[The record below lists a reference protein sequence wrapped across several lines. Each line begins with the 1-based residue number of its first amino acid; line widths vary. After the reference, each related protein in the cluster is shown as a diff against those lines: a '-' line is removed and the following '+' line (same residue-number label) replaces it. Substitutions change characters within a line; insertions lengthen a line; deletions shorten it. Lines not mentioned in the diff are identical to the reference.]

1 MKRYEFNEVTTMQYI
16 FLISG
21 TQIGIGILSL
31 PAQLADIANTDGWIA
46 ILIGW
51 IISITASTIIIK
63 TMEKHPQDT
72 VFDLS
77 HRYFGRIFGTLI
89 HLAFVAYALLASIT
103 VVFTAIHITQVW
115 ILPNTPNYLIM
126 ILFMLPGF
134 LITRNGV
141 RVLGRYAEAV
151 FYLTIWMPILIAIPL
166 QKGTILYML
175 PILKEGWTPIFQAVK
190 TTILSFLGFELTF
203 VFYPFLKEK
212 KHAIKAM
219 VIANSI
225 SAFTFLLI
233 TVTCFIF
240 FSPDETPSLIW
251 PTLSLL
257 KTIEFSFIE
266 RFEVIF
272 LSFYLF
278 VMSTTGIPYIFTTVF
293 GMSQLIGKKDHTI
306 VLLIA
311 VCIFILTS
319 FLYNPSFSHIQTMG
333 SWWERY
339 GLWGAYIFPVILFIY
354 VSVAQWFRGGKKK

>member
-1 MKRYEFNEVTTMQYI
+1 MKRYEFNEITTMQYI

-31 PAQLADIANTDGWIA
+31 PSQLADIANTDGWIA

-72 VFDLS
+72 IFDLAR
-77 HRYFGRIFGTLI
+77 RYFGRIFGTLI
-89 HLAFVAYALLASIT
+89 HLAFVAYTLLAAIT
-103 VVFTAIHITQVW
+103 VVFTSIHITQVW
-115 ILPNTPNYLIM
+115 ILPNTPNYFIM
-126 ILFMLPGF
+126 MLFMLPGF

-141 RVLGRYAEAV
+141 RVLGRYAEVV
-151 FYLTIWMPILIAIPL
+151 FYLTLWIPILISMPI

-175 PILKEGWTPIFQAVK
+175 PILKEGWSPIFQAVK
-190 TTILSFLGFELTF
+190 TTVLSFLGFELAF

-319 FLYNPSFSHIQTMG
+319 VLYNPSFSHIQTMG

>member
-1 MKRYEFNEVTTMQYI
+1 MKRYRFNEITIMQYI

-21 TQIGIGILSL
+21 AQIGIGILSL

-46 ILIGW
+46 IIIGW
-51 IISITASTIIIK
+51 LISIIASTIIIK
-63 TMEKHPQDT
+63 TMAKHPQDT
-72 VFDLS
+72 IFDLS
-77 HRYFGRIFGTLI
+77 RRYFGRIFGTLI
-89 HLAFVAYALLASIT
+89 HLVFVAYALLAAIT
-103 VVFTAIHITQVW
+103 VIFTSIHITQVW
-115 ILPNTPNYLIM
+115 ILPNTPNYLVM
-126 ILFMLPGF
+126 MLFMLPAL

-141 RVLGRYAEAV
+141 RVLGRYAEVV
-151 FYLTIWMPILIAIPL
+151 FYLTLWMPILIAIPL

-175 PILKEGWTPIFQAVK
+175 PILKEGWAPIFQAVK
-190 TTILSFLGFELTF
+190 TTILSFLGFELAF

-293 GMSQLIGKKDHTI
+293 GMSQLIGKKDHMI

-339 GLWGAYIFPVILFIY
+339 GLWGAYIFPIFLFIY
-354 VSVAQWFRGGKKK
+354 VSMAQWFQGGKKK

>member
-1 MKRYEFNEVTTMQYI
+1 MKRYQFNEITTMQYI

-46 ILIGW
+46 IVIGW
-51 IISITASTIIIK
+51 IISIIASTIIIK
-63 TMEKHPQDT
+63 TMEKHQQDT
-72 VFDLS
+72 IFDLS
-77 HRYFGRIFGTLI
+77 RRYFGRTFGTFI
-89 HLAFVAYALLASIT
+89 HIAFVAYALLASIT

-126 ILFMLPGF
+126 MLFMLPGF
-134 LITRNGV
+134 FITKNGV
-141 RVLGRYAEAV
+141 RILGRYAEVV
-151 FYLTIWMPILIAIPL
+151 FYLTLWMPILIAVPL
-166 QKGTILYML
+166 QKGTILHML
-175 PILKEGWTPIFQAVK
+175 PMLKEGWAPIIQAVK
-190 TTILSFLGFELTF
+190 TTVLSFLGFELAF

-212 KHAIKAM
+212 KHAVKAM

-233 TVTCFIF
+233 TITCFIF
-240 FSPDETPSLIW
+240 FSPDETPLLIW

-257 KTIEFSFIE
+257 KTIEFPFIE

-293 GMSQLIGKKDHTI
+293 GISQLIGKKDHTI
-306 VLLIA
+306 VLLVA
-311 VCIFILTS
+311 VCIFIFTS
-319 FLYNPSFSHIQTMG
+319 FLYNPSFFHVQTLG
-333 SWWERY
+333 SWWEKY
-339 GLWGAYIFPVILFIY
+339 GLWGAYFFPIGLFIY
-354 VSVAQWFRGGKKK
+354 TSIARWFQRGKKK

>member
-1 MKRYEFNEVTTMQYI
+1 MKRYQFNEITTMQYI

-21 TQIGIGILSL
+21 IQIGIGILSL

-46 ILIGW
+46 IIIGW
-51 IISITASTIIIK
+51 GISVIASTVIIK
-63 TMEKHPQDT
+63 TMEKHEQDT
-72 VFDLS
+72 IFDLS
-77 HRYFGRIFGTLI
+77 RRYFGRIFGSLL
-89 HLAFVAYALLASIT
+89 HLAFVAYALLASTT
-103 VVFTAIHITQVW
+103 VVFTAIHVIQTWV
-115 ILPNTPNYLIM
+115 LPNTPNYLLM
-126 ILFMLPGF
+126 MLFMLPGF
-134 LITRNGV
+134 LVTRNGV
-141 RVLGRYAEAV
+141 RVLGRYAEFV
-151 FYLTIWMPILIAIPL
+151 FYLTLWMPVLIAIPL
-166 QKGTILYML
+166 QKGSVLHML
-175 PILKEGWTPIFQAVK
+175 PILKDGWAPIFQAVK
-190 TTILSFLGFELTF
+190 TTVLSFLGFELAF

-240 FSPDETPSLIW
+240 FSPDETPSLVW

-257 KTIEFSFIE
+257 KTVEFSFIE

-293 GMSQLIGKKDHTI
+293 GISQLFKKQDHTI
-306 VLLIA
+306 VLVIA
-311 VCIFILTS
+311 VCVFIVAS

-339 GLWGAYIFPVILFIY
+339 GLWGAYIFPAVLFIY
-354 VSVAQWFRGGKKK
+354 VSVVRWFRGGKKK

>member
-1 MKRYEFNEVTTMQYI
+1 MKRYQFNEITTMQYI

-21 TQIGIGILSL
+21 TQVGIGILSL

-46 ILIGW
+46 IVMGW
-51 IISITASTIIIK
+51 IISIIASTIIIK
-63 TMEKHPQDT
+63 TMEKHEQDT
-72 VFDLS
+72 IFDLS
-77 HRYFGRIFGTLI
+77 RRYFGRIFGTFL

-103 VVFTAIHITQVW
+103 VVFTSIHITQVW
-115 ILPNTPNYLIM
+115 VLPNTPNYLIM
-126 ILFMLPGF
+126 MLFMLPGF
-134 LITRNGV
+134 FITRNGV
-141 RVLGRYAEAV
+141 RVLGRYAEVV
-151 FYLTIWMPILIAIPL
+151 FYLTLWMPILIAVPL
-166 QKGTILYML
+166 QKGTILHML
-175 PILKEGWTPIFQAVK
+175 PMLKEGWAPIIQAVK
-190 TTILSFLGFELTF
+190 TTVLSFLGFELAF

-212 KHAIKAM
+212 KHAVKAM

-233 TVTCFIF
+233 TITCFIF

-293 GMSQLIGKKDHTI
+293 GISQLIGKKDHTI
-306 VLLIA
+306 VLLVA
-311 VCIFILTS
+311 VCIFIFTS
-319 FLYNPSFSHIQTMG
+319 FLYNPSYSHIQTMG

-339 GLWGAYIFPVILFIY
+339 GLWGAYFFPIGLFIY
-354 VSVAQWFRGGKKK
+354 TSIARWFQGGKNK